1 MKWDMQMVPMIQT
14 KEMIGI
20 TKLVVEP
27 IGNHYRIVIKGSNEP
42 TRPILYSSDL
52 PLQTMEEI
60 CLVMEN
66 RYKQIYDEGFAEGYR
81 QGWDDCLVT
90 EADK

>member
-1 MKWDMQMVPMIQT
+1 M
-14 KEMIGI
+14 

-27 IGNHYRIVIKGSNEP
+27 IGNHYRIVIKGTNGP

-60 CLVMEN
+60 CLVMED
-66 RYKQIYDEGFAEGYR
+66 RYCQIYKEGWADGYNEGWHD
-81 QGWDDCLVT
+81 GANDNVN
-90 EADK
+90 K

>member
-1 MKWDMQMVPMIQT
+1 MQIVPMIQM
-14 KEMIGI
+14 KEMIGM

-27 IGNHYRIVIKGSNEP
+27 IGDHYRIVVKDTDGI
-42 TRPILYSSDL
+42 TRPVLYSSDL

-90 EADK
+90 ELDK

>member
-1 MKWDMQMVPMIQT
+1 MVLMIQT
-14 KEMIGI
+14 KEMIGM

-27 IGNHYRIVIKGSNEP
+27 IGNHYRIVIKGTDEP
-42 TRPILYSSDL
+42 TRSVLYSSDL

-66 RYKQIYDEGFAEGYR
+66 RYKQVYKEGWHDGYA
-81 QGWDDCLVT
+81 QGWDDGYHD
-90 EADK
+90 EPMK

>member
-1 MKWDMQMVPMIQT
+1 MVLMIQM
-14 KEMIGI
+14 KGMIGM

-27 IGNHYRIVIKGSNEP
+27 IGNQYRIVIKGTDGP

-60 CLVMEN
+60 CQIMED
-66 RYKQIYDEGFAEGYR
+66 RYEQVYDEGFAEGYGR
-81 QGWDDCLVT
+81 GWDDCLVT
-90 EADK
+90 EVDK

>member
-1 MKWDMQMVPMIQT
+1 MIS
-14 KEMIGI
+14 KEMIDI

-27 IGNHYRIVIKGSNEP
+27 IGNQYRIVVKGTNES
-42 TRPILYSSDL
+42 TRPVLYSSDL

-66 RYKQIYDEGFAEGYR
+66 RYKQVYEEGYADGYK
-81 QGWDDCLVT
+81 QGLGRWVSR
-90 EADK
+90 

>member
-1 MKWDMQMVPMIQT
+1 MVPMIQM

-20 TKLVVEP
+20 TKLVGEP
-27 IGNHYRIVIKGSNEP
+27 IGNQYRIVIKGTDRN

-66 RYKQIYDEGFAEGYR
+66 RYKQVYDEGFAEGYR
-81 QGWDDCLVT
+81 QGWEDGYHD
-90 EADK
+90 EPMK

>member
-1 MKWDMQMVPMIQT
+1 M
-14 KEMIGI
+14 

-27 IGNHYRIVIKGSNEP
+27 IGNHYRIVIKGANES

-60 CLVMEN
+60 CQAMEE
-66 RYKQIYDEGFAEGYR
+66 RYCQIYKEGWADGYNEGWHD
-81 QGWDDCLVT
+81 GANDNVN
-90 EADK
+90 K

>member
-1 MKWDMQMVPMIQT
+1 MVLMIQME
-14 KEMIGI
+14 EMIGI

-27 IGNHYRIVIKGSNEP
+27 IGKQYRIVIKGSNGS

-60 CLVMEN
+60 CEAMES
-66 RYKQIYDEGFAEGYR
+66 RYKEVYDEGWADGYS
-81 QGWDDCLVT
+81 QGWQDGYK
-90 EADK
+90 DKVKKVKNKG

>member
-1 MKWDMQMVPMIQT
+1 MKWDTQMVPMIQM

-27 IGNHYRIVIKGSNEP
+27 IGNQYRIVIKGTNEP
-42 TRPILYSSDL
+42 TRSILYSSDL

-66 RYKQIYDEGFAEGYR
+66 RYKQVYDEGFAEGYKE
-81 QGWDDCLVT
+81 GWDDCFVT
-90 EADK
+90 ALDK

>member
-1 MKWDMQMVPMIQT
+1 M
-14 KEMIGI
+14 

-27 IGNHYRIVIKGSNEP
+27 IGNQYRIVIKGTDES

-66 RYKQIYDEGFAEGYR
+66 RYKQVYDEGYAEGYR
-81 QGWDDCLVT
+81 QGWDDCLMT

>member
-1 MKWDMQMVPMIQT
+1 M
-14 KEMIGI
+14 

-27 IGNHYRIVIKGSNEP
+27 IGNHYRIVIKGSNES

-66 RYKQIYDEGFAEGYR
+66 RYKKVYDEGWHDGYA

-90 EADK
+90 EANK

>member
-1 MKWDMQMVPMIQT
+1 M
-14 KEMIGI
+14 
-20 TKLVVEP
+20 TKLIVEP
-27 IGNHYRIVIKGSNEP
+27 IGNQYRIVIKGANGPS
-42 TRPILYSSDL
+42 RPILYSSDL

-66 RYKQIYDEGFAEGYR
+66 RCKQAYDEGFAEGYR

-90 EADK
+90 ETDE

>member
-1 MKWDMQMVPMIQT
+1 
-14 KEMIGI
+14 MIGI
-20 TKLVVEP
+20 TKLVIEP
-27 IGNHYRIVIKGSNEP
+27 IGNHYRIVVKSDNNP

-66 RYKQIYDEGFAEGYR
+66 RYKQVYDEGYAEGYG
-81 QGWDDCLVT
+81 QGWDDCLTT

>member
-1 MKWDMQMVPMIQT
+1 M
-14 KEMIGI
+14 

-27 IGNHYRIVIKGSNEP
+27 IGNQYRIVIKGANEP

-60 CLVMEN
+60 CVAMEN
-66 RYKQIYDEGFAEGYR
+66 RYQQVYEDGQHDGYA
-81 QGWDDCLVT
+81 QGWDDGYHD
-90 EADK
+90 EPMK

>member
-1 MKWDMQMVPMIQT
+1 M
-14 KEMIGI
+14 

-27 IGNHYRIVIKGSNEP
+27 IGNHYRIVIKSSDEVD
-42 TRPILYSSDL
+42 RPVLYSSDL

-66 RYKQIYDEGFAEGYR
+66 RYQQVYEEGWHDGYA
-81 QGWDDCLVT
+81 QGWDDCLDT
-90 EADK
+90 IPDK

>member
-1 MKWDMQMVPMIQT
+1 M
-14 KEMIGI
+14 

-27 IGNHYRIVIKGSNEP
+27 IGKQYRIVIKGFNGP

-66 RYKQIYDEGFAEGYR
+66 RYKEVYDEGWADGYK
-81 QGWDDCLVT
+81 QGLEDGYHD
-90 EADK
+90 EPMK

>member
-1 MKWDMQMVPMIQT
+1 M
-14 KEMIGI
+14 

-27 IGNHYRIVIKGSNEP
+27 IGKQYRIVIKYSNEID
-42 TRPILYSSDL
+42 RPVLYSSDL

-60 CLVMEN
+60 CAVMEN
-66 RYKQIYDEGFAEGYR
+66 RYTQVYDEGYAEGYR

-90 EADK
+90 EVDK

>member
-1 MKWDMQMVPMIQT
+1 MVLMIQT
-14 KEMIGI
+14 KEMIGM

-27 IGNHYRIVIKGSNEP
+27 IGNHYRIVVKGTNGP

-60 CLVMEN
+60 CTVMEN
-66 RYKQIYDEGFAEGYR
+66 RYQQIYDEGFADGYKEG
-81 QGWDDCLVT
+81 WNDCFVT
-90 EADK
+90 ELDK

>member
-1 MKWDMQMVPMIQT
+1 MKWDMQTVLMIQT
-14 KEMIGI
+14 KEIIGM

-27 IGNHYRIVIKGSNEP
+27 IGNQYRIVIKGANEP

-60 CLVMEN
+60 CVAMEN
-66 RYKQIYDEGFAEGYR
+66 RYQQVYEDG
-81 QGWDDCLVT
+81 
-90 EADK
+90 

>member
-1 MKWDMQMVPMIQT
+1 MVLMIQM
-14 KEMIGI
+14 KEMIGM

-27 IGNHYRIVIKGSNEP
+27 IGNHYRIVIKDSNEP
-42 TRPILYSSDL
+42 TRPVLYFSDL

-66 RYKQIYDEGFAEGYR
+66 RYKQVYDEGYAEGYS

>member
-1 MKWDMQMVPMIQT
+1 MIQM

-27 IGNHYRIVIKGSNEP
+27 IGNQYRIVIKGTDGI

-60 CLVMEN
+60 CSVMEN
-66 RYKQIYDEGFAEGYR
+66 RYKQVYDEGWADGYN
-81 QGWDDCLVT
+81 QEWDDCLDT
-90 EADK
+90 IPDE

>member
-1 MKWDMQMVPMIQT
+1 MKWDMQTVLMIQM
-14 KEMIGI
+14 KEKIGM

-27 IGNHYRIVIKGSNEP
+27 IGNQYRIVIKGTEGI
-42 TRPILYSSDL
+42 TRPVLYSSDL

-66 RYKQIYDEGFAEGYR
+66 RYKQVYDEGFAEGYR
-81 QGWDDCLVT
+81 QGWEDGYHD
-90 EADK
+90 EPMR

>member
-1 MKWDMQMVPMIQT
+1 MVLMIQME
-14 KEMIGI
+14 EMIGM

-27 IGNHYRIVIKGSNEP
+27 IGDQYRIVIKGTNEL

-60 CLVMEN
+60 CEAMES
-66 RYKQIYDEGFAEGYR
+66 RYKEVYDEGWADGYS
-81 QGWDDCLVT
+81 QGWQDGYK
-90 EADK
+90 DKVKK

>member
-1 MKWDMQMVPMIQT
+1 MVPMTQM

-27 IGNHYRIVIKGSNEP
+27 IGNQYRIVIKGTDGI
-42 TRPILYSSDL
+42 TRPVLYSSNL

-66 RYKQIYDEGFAEGYR
+66 RYKQVYDEGWAEGYV
-81 QGWDDCLVT
+81 QGWEDCSEV
-90 EADK
+90 KFNK